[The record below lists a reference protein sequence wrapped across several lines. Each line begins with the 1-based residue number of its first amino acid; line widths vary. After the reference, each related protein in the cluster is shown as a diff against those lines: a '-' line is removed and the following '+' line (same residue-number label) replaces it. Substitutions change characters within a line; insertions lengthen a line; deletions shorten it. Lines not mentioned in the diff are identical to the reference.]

1 MRDEGLSSTATEK
14 FVVRLP
20 KGMRRTISD
29 AARQHRRSM
38 NSEIVAI
45 IDRALV
51 DIVFAGNAFT
61 ECPTTGVSA
70 LEQTLLRRIRA
81 LPEQKRRALL
91 EFLD

>member
-45 IDRALV
+45 IDRALGE
-51 DIVFAGNAFT
+51 IVISGSSNL
-61 ECPTTGVSA
+61 ECRTTGASA
-70 LEQTLLRRIRA
+70 LEQALLRRFRA
-81 LPEQKRRALL
+81 LPEHKRRALL
-91 EFLD
+91 ELLD

>member
-51 DIVFAGNAFT
+51 DIVIAGNAFT